1 MFLCPR
7 DVWFYLFALIC
18 ISIWRQFGL
27 GVHHTLSTGQW
38 RRPGLAQQEQV
49 LFLFPRWRWLHL
61 AHGAG
66 AGELQLWEF
75 LFCRRWSTKSFG
87 STNCRFSSSL
97 HVQAK
102 IRCAR
107 AGQIEMRMSKSKWD
121 AHAQA
126 KMRCAWAGKNEMR
139 NAQAK
144 MRGAWAGK
152 NEMCMRR
159 HKWDAHVQV
168 KLRCACAGQN
178 KMRTRSCK
186 WQQHQQQY
194 LLSTKKFTSVGVKV
208 KLYKKKSAGHL

>member
-75 LFCRRWSTKSFG
+75 LFCRRWSTKSFC
-87 STNCRFSSSL
+87 STNCRFSSSP

-121 AHAQA
+121 AHVVLIASNFMIKCRAWKVLSDERNRIAIGQGRPEIHRFEV
-126 KMRCAWAGKNEMR
+126 RCFE
-139 NAQAK
+139 Q
-144 MRGAWAGK
+144 
-152 NEMCMRR
+152 
-159 HKWDAHVQV
+159 
-168 KLRCACAGQN
+168 KLDKLSR
-178 KMRTRSCK
+178 
-186 WQQHQQQY
+186 Y
-194 LLSTKKFTSVGVKV
+194 LNLNDRKRLSKSRYSKTFQLRFVSTKNCSLKCCN
-208 KLYKKKSAGHL
+208 

>member
-126 KMRCAWAGKNEMR
+126 KMRCAWAGKNEM
-139 NAQAK
+139 
-144 MRGAWAGK
+144 
-152 NEMCMRR
+152 CMRR

-168 KLRCACAGQN
+168 KLRCTCAGQN
-178 KMRTRSCK
+178 KMHTRSCK
-186 WQQHQQQY
+186 WQQHQQQN
-194 LLSTKKFTSVGVKV
+194 LLSTKKISSVGVKF
-208 KLYKKKSAGHL
+208 KLYKKKSAGHR

>member
-1 MFLCPR
+1 MFLCQG

-27 GVHHTLSTGQW
+27 CVHHTLSTGQW

-66 AGELQLWEF
+66 AGELQLCEF
-75 LFCRRWSTKSFG
+75 LFCWRWSTKSFG

-121 AHAQA
+121 AQAQS
-126 KMRCAWAGKNEMR
+126 KMRCAWAGKNE
-139 NAQAK
+139 K
-144 MRGAWAGK
+144 
-152 NEMCMRR
+152 CMRR
-159 HKWDAHVQV
+159 HKWAAHVQV
-168 KLRCACAGQN
+168 KLRCICAGQN
-178 KMRTRSCK
+178 KMRTCSCK

-194 LLSTKKFTSVGVKV
+194 LWSTKKFTSVGVKF
-208 KLYKKKSAGHL
+208 

>member
-1 MFLCPR
+1 MF
-7 DVWFYLFALIC
+7 DSILFALIC

-126 KMRCAWAGKNEMR
+126 KMRCAWAGKMR
-139 NAQAK
+139 C
-144 MRGAWAGK
+144 AWAGK
-152 NEMCMRR
+152 NEMRMRR
-159 HKWDAHVQV
+159 QKWEAHEQV
-168 KLRCACAGQN
+168 KMRCACAGIN
-178 KMRTRSCK
+178 EMRMCRSTKMRMRRPK
-186 WQQHQQQY
+186 
-194 LLSTKKFTSVGVKV
+194 
-208 KLYKKKSAGHL
+208 